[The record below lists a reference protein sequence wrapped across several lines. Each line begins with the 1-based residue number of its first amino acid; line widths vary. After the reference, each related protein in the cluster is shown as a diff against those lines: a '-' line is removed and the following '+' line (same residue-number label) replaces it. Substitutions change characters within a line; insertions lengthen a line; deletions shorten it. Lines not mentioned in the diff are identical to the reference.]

1 MYHKRTFYSDD
12 ISHIMY
18 TSDMKT
24 VQATNLRRNLFETLK
39 RLSYEKDPV
48 FIERRGKTI
57 AALVTPDFVDAP
69 RRPIEPDRLSLDPR
83 ALGAFCDRHA
93 LKALYLFG
101 SVLTDAFASD
111 SDVDVMFEP
120 EGPSPSYFEQMH
132 MTDELETIFGRPVD
146 LVSRRAV
153 EASTNRFR
161 RQSILDG
168 ARVIFAR

>member
-1 MYHKRTFYSDD
+1 M
-12 ISHIMY
+12 MY
-18 TSDMKT
+18 TLNMKT
-24 VQATNLRRNLFETLK
+24 VQATDLRRTLFETLK

-57 AALVTPDFVDAP
+57 AALVTPEFMDAP
-69 RRPIEPDRLSLDPR
+69 RRPIAPDRLSVDPR
-83 ALGAFCDRHA
+83 ALGEFCDRHA
-93 LKALYLFG
+93 LKTLYLFG
-101 SVLTDAFASD
+101 SVLTDAFDAD

-132 MTDELETIFGRPVD
+132 MTDELEAVLGRPVD
-146 LVSRRAV
+146 LVSRRAI
-153 EASTNRFR
+153 ETSANRIR

>member
-1 MYHKRTFYSDD
+1 MTHKRTFVLDD
-12 ISHIMY
+12 NGIDMY
-18 TSDMKT
+18 TSYMKI
-24 VQATNLRRNLFETLK
+24 VQATDLRRNLFETLK

-57 AALVTPDFVDAP
+57 AALVTPDLVDASP
-69 RRPIEPDRLSLDPR
+69 RPIAPDRLSIDPR
-83 ALGAFCDRHA
+83 ALGAFCDKHA

-101 SVLTDAFASD
+101 SVLTDAFTSD

-120 EGPSPSYFEQMH
+120 AGPSPSYFEQMN
-132 MTDELETIFGRPVD
+132 MTDELAALFDRPVD

-153 EASTNRFR
+153 EDSTNRVR
-161 RQSILDG
+161 RESILDG